1 MYVCNAFFFKKHNLE
16 TFLCLCTHREDLPN
30 TVTHKAV
37 YKPQIVSSSILL
49 SILGES
55 HCGVGVV
62 NNELFESPD
71 DDMEIKLARRIRY
84 TFSSNHNIHKSLCG
98 LLFLSFRPFNQ

>member
-1 MYVCNAFFFKKHNLE
+1 MYICSAFFFKKHNLE

-71 DDMEIKLARRIRY
+71 DDMEIKLARRIVLG
-84 TFSSNHNIHKSLCG
+84 TILVAPSSSDV
-98 LLFLSFRPFNQ
+98 